1 MKEVLDIL
9 NFVLPKLI
17 VNKNISSDERYKYIY
32 SVEAINEL
40 VKDGISFRDAYRLV
54 ADKISAGKILPK
66 TKSKQTHTGG
76 LDNLSNH
83 LLVIEFENII
93 KQFNFART
101 EGALKNYL
109 IKKYYG

>member
-54 ADKISAGKILPK
+54 ADKISSGGFLPK
-66 TKSKQTHTGG
+66 TKSKQTHIGSV
-76 LDNLSNH
+76 DNLSNH
-83 LLVIEFENII
+83 LLVNEFKNKI
-93 KQFNFART
+93 KQFNFDRA
-101 EGALKNYL
+101 ENALKKL
-109 IKKYYG
+109 LG